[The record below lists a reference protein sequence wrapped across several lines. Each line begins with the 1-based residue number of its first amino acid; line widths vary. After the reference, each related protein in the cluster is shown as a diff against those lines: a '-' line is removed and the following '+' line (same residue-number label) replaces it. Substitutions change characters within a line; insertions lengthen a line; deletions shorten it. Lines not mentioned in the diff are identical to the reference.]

1 MLFTK
6 AEFMFRNFFFSPT
19 PSAASSARR
28 YTFSYRFLLLL
39 LSALALL
46 SPLMIITR
54 NINSY
59 PNKKKLHHST
69 SRLFSTL
76 CDPSYNRSWIG
87 RAGRRR
93 TQMLTFSIELD
104 VNGALQTRSSAVY
117 AREARMHGPATPNQP
132 VASERWMEYAVL
144 LSPFF
149 VSCLGVWRLVG

>member
-59 PNKKKLHHST
+59 PNKKKLLHHST

-76 CDPSYNRSWIG
+76 CDPSYNRS
-87 RAGRRR
+87 
-93 TQMLTFSIELD
+93 
-104 VNGALQTRSSAVY
+104 
-117 AREARMHGPATPNQP
+117 
-132 VASERWMEYAVL
+132 
-144 LSPFF
+144 
-149 VSCLGVWRLVG
+149 